1 MYRIIA
7 ASLLLTAVVFVTTS
21 KLSAAELTAEEG
33 LARLEAY
40 VSNVTS
46 LSAIFHQ
53 QLLDD
58 EKNLIQESRGT
69 LKIMR
74 PGRFRWDYEDP
85 YVQVVVS
92 DGEKLWLYDEDL
104 AQASVRSLAGSLAD
118 TPAMLLSGEGDI
130 GGSYNVGRVFSQDDE
145 TWLVLTPK
153 KQDTDFIAVSLGF
166 IGEQLRY
173 MELTDNLDQIT
184 RIEFLDIHANL
195 PFDASVFAFEVPD
208 GVDVI
213 GGN

>member
-1 MYRIIA
+1 MYRIFV
-7 ASLLLTAVVFVTTS
+7 ASLLLTATIFVAPGQ
-21 KLSAAELTAEEG
+21 LYAEELTAEDG
-33 LARLEAY
+33 LARLEDY
-40 VSNVTS
+40 VSRVSS
-46 LSAIFHQ
+46 LSAGFHQ
-53 QLLDD
+53 QLLD
-58 EKNLIQESRGT
+58 EQKNLIQESRGT

-130 GGSYNVGRVFSQDDE
+130 AGSYNVERVYSQDDE

-153 KQDTDFIAVSLGF
+153 KQDTDFNGVSLGF
-166 IGEQLRY
+166 SGEQLRY

-184 RIEFLDIHANL
+184 RIEFLDIRANL
-195 PFDASVFAFEVPD
+195 PFDASVFAFEVPE

-213 GGN
+213 GGD